1 MVLLVKKEIQEEL
14 KAIDDSIAA
23 HKSQIE
29 IHEKMVKREE
39 FLKVLVL
46 KELEKFK

>member
-1 MVLLVKKEIQEEL
+1 MDLSKKEISEEI
-14 KAIDDSIAA
+14 KAIDDSITA

-29 IHEKMVKREE
+29 IHEKMLKREE
-39 FLKVLVL
+39 FLKVLVT